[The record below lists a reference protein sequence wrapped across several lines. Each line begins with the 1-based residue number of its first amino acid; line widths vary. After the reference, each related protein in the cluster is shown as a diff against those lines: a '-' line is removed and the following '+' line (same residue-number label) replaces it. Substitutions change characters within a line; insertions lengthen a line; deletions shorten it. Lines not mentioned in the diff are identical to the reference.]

1 MCRNASQDEE
11 IREGIDHVSGFE
23 FTVDPDRKA
32 LPRKLVYDVQHP
44 VSSTV
49 MRPVFDKVIRPDMV
63 RIFRS

>member
-44 VSSTV
+44 VFSTV
-49 MRPVFDKVIRPDMV
+49 MRPVFDKVI
-63 RIFRS
+63 